1 MPSASRN
8 ANRKRRQ
15 RRNITLLTR
24 GLRAEALDKTKAL
37 IHLMS
42 VLAQKGGEVT
52 VTKGTI
58 DQVIHDLKKLSYSVD
73 KGEAE
78 NEFIFRL
85 QVATEMPEASK
96 EVDVPLPLEPSHIG
110 DAGE

>member
-1 MPSASRN
+1 MLSASRN

-73 KGEAE
+73 KSEAD

-85 QVATEMPEASK
+85 QVATEMPVAESSAT
-96 EVDVPLPLEPSHIG
+96 IG
-110 DAGE
+110 HRLRSIW